1 MRRGSGGV
9 PKQMPAEVRSNLRG
23 LLVFGALALNTI
35 FWFVPLFLLAVLK
48 LLIPIRGIRRV
59 LTRSLMVFGENWV
72 SGNSMV
78 LGLRRGH
85 LLDVRGIESLNRQGW
100 FLLLS
105 NHQSW
110 VDILALQAAF
120 NRRIPFLKFF
130 IKQELVWFPFLGIAW
145 WALDMPFMKRYS
157 KTYLA
162 KNPQKKGLDLE
173 ATRAACIKFRETPTS
188 IINFLE
194 GTRFSTEK
202 KVQRGSP
209 FNNLL
214 PPRAGGI
221 ALALASMGSMFD
233 HILDVTIV
241 YPRGVTEFWGMCCG
255 RLEHVVVDVQRRA
268 VEDWMLQGDYVND
281 RVYRAAFHRWLTM
294 VWEEKDAR
302 IEAIRNE

>member
-1 MRRGSGGV
+1 ML
-9 PKQMPAEVRSNLRG
+9 AEVRSNLRG
-23 LLVFGALALNTI
+23 LLVFSALALNTI

-48 LLIPIRGIRRV
+48 LLIPVRGIRRL

-72 SGNSMV
+72 SGNSLV
-78 LGLRRGH
+78 LGLRPGH
-85 LLDVRGIESLNRQGW
+85 LLDVRGIENLNRQGW

-162 KNPQKKGLDLE
+162 KNPHKKGLDLE

-194 GTRFSTEK
+194 GTRFSKEK
-202 KVQRGSP
+202 KEQRGSP
-209 FNNLL
+209 FKNLL

-255 RLEHVVVDVQRRA
+255 RLEHVVVDVQRRV

-281 RVYRAAFHRWLTM
+281 RVHRAAFHRWLTM

-302 IEAIRNE
+302 IEAVLSE

>member
-1 MRRGSGGV
+1 MLTN
-9 PKQMPAEVRSNLRG
+9 VRSNLRG
-23 LLVFGALALNTI
+23 LLVFAALAFNTI
-35 FWFVPLFLLAVLK
+35 FWFVPLFLLAVVK
-48 LLIPIRGIRRV
+48 LLIPARGLRRL
-59 LTRSLMVFGENWV
+59 LTRSLMALGENWV
-72 SGNSMV
+72 SGNAII
-78 LGLRRGH
+78 LGLRDGD
-85 LLDVRGIESLNRQGW
+85 LLDIRGIEGLNRQGW
-100 FLLLS
+100 YLLLS

-110 VDILALQAAF
+110 VDILALQSAF

-162 KNPQKKGLDLE
+162 KNPHKKGLDLE
-173 ATRAACIKFRETPTS
+173 ATRAACTKFRETPTS

-202 KVQRGSP
+202 KAQRNSP
-209 FNNLL
+209 FDNLL
-214 PPRAGGI
+214 PPKAGGI
-221 ALALASMGSMFD
+221 ALALSSMGSMFD

-241 YPRGVTEFWGMCCG
+241 YPRGVTEFWRMCCG
-255 RLEHVVVDVQRRA
+255 HLQRVVVDVQRRA

-281 RVYRAAFHRWLTM
+281 RAHRAAFHQWLTM

-302 IEAIRNE
+302 IEAIRCE

>member
-1 MRRGSGGV
+1 MLT
-9 PKQMPAEVRSNLRG
+9 EVRSNLRG
-23 LLVFGALALNTI
+23 LLVFAALTLNTI

-48 LLIPIRGIRRV
+48 LLIPIRGFRRL
-59 LTRSLMVFGENWV
+59 LTRSLMTLGENWV
-72 SGNSMV
+72 SGNAMV
-78 LGLRRGH
+78 LGLRNGD
-85 LLDVRGIESLNRQGW
+85 LLDVRGIEGLNRGGW
-100 FLLLS
+100 YLVLS

-110 VDILALQAAF
+110 VDILALQSAF

-130 IKQELVWFPFLGIAW
+130 IKQELVWFPVLGIAW

-162 KNPQKKGLDLE
+162 KNPHKKGLDLE
-173 ATRAACIKFRETPTS
+173 ATRAACTKFRETPTS

-194 GTRFSTEK
+194 GTRFSAEK
-202 KVQRGSP
+202 KAQRDSP

-214 PPRAGGI
+214 PPKAGGI
-221 ALALASMGSMFD
+221 ALALSSMGSMFD

-241 YPRGVTEFWGMCCG
+241 YPRGVVEFWGMCCG
-255 RLEHVVVDVQRRA
+255 RLGRVVIDVQRRA

-281 RVYRAAFHRWLTM
+281 RVHRAAFHKWLTM

-302 IEAIRNE
+302 IQAIRGE